1 MTTTAQLKPGDV
13 VQHSEHGYGVFYVAP
28 AGSLVMHRNAKGH
41 VGIDDLDEEW
51 ERVETCTTEAVRILE
66 DYQQIVSKSAGVVV
80 RDAVVMMT
88 TAAYEAYRGSE
99 IVKPGHV
106 QVRVDDL
113 DPQTLSEW
121 SQWAGCDVVETA
133 LLRVGC
139 AMIASQVEHGDPSP
153 HWRAE
158 STPTADEQDANV
170 EAFPHTVMVKLRC
183 PHGCGA
189 PVRAK
194 LSTEGY
200 SFPEGGAWPRLV
212 AVPQHICQPPQ
223 PDEPTEFGAKVSVTP
238 DGGEIELFIS
248 CGDGWILTNPSA
260 PNFQSQPWHW
270 DYLIERGA
278 VSLGWG
284 DES

>member
-1 MTTTAQLKPGDV
+1 MTTTDLKTGDI
-13 VQHSEHGYGVFYVAP
+13 VQHHRKGRGYVLRHGEG
-28 AGSLVMHRNAKGH
+28 GSVRVIYASQARPLGF
-41 VGIDDLDEEW
+41 DLDLDTDGW
-51 ERVETCTTEAVRILE
+51 ERVETCTADAVRILE

-88 TAAYEAYRGSE
+88 TAAYEAYRSRE

-158 STPTADEQDANV
+158 STPTANEQDANV

-200 SFPEGGAWPRLV
+200 SFPEL
-212 AVPQHICQPPQ
+212 
-223 PDEPTEFGAKVSVTP
+223 
-238 DGGEIELFIS
+238 
-248 CGDGWILTNPSA
+248 
-260 PNFQSQPWHW
+260 
-270 DYLIERGA
+270 
-278 VSLGWG
+278 
-284 DES
+284 